1 VTKKIEDLVTFLV
14 DVEWL
19 RQHLDE
25 RARQKALDQRLRVV
39 DVRPPLEQFRS
50 GYPWGHIPG
59 AVYLNMQRLFTV
71 VDGVPGKL
79 VPQAT
84 GEAVLGRLGL
94 SRDDHVVIY
103 DDSGGPLAAL
113 LAWLLDYWGQA
124 RVSLLD
130 GGWQAWLENDG
141 EVTTEEPVITPTEY
155 RARPDESKLAT
166 AEWIAAHLGHP
177 GVVLIDTRTSQEFQ
191 RGHLPGAI
199 NLPWEGNVSPGIV
212 QRYRSGTALH
222 RQFAEAG
229 ITPDKEVVVYC
240 ETGAR
245 SAHTYWALRLAGYP
259 RVRNYEGS
267 WAEWSRRAL
276 EKPETVAG
284 VSQAVVG
291 PCGLPAPSAGPVAA
305 AEPTTASAGRVTR
318 DQILAQARAR
328 VPELDVHEVKRRLD
342 AGEKLTVVDIR
353 ERDEWVQGHV
363 PDARFVPRG
372 FLELRIEEIQPNRD
386 APIVVYCAGGVRSL
400 LGARDLQAMGYTNV
414 FSMRGGFNQWKNN
427 GLPFV
432 VPRILND
439 EQRTRYS
446 RHIIIPEIGEAGQL
460 KLLEAKALLIGAGG
474 LGSPAALYLAAAG
487 VGTIGIVDFDAVDL
501 SNLQRQILH
510 GQSDIGRP
518 KVESAADRL
527 REINPDVKVVPHQV
541 LLDSSNALDI
551 IGQYDIV
558 LNGSDNFPTRYL
570 VNDACVLL
578 RKPLVDASIF
588 IFEGQVTV
596 FDPARG
602 GPCYRCLYPDPPPPG
617 EVPSCAEAGVLG
629 VLPGIVGSVQAIEA
643 IKYIL
648 QIGEL
653 LVGRLLMFDG
663 LDMTFR
669 TLKVQRDKACP
680 VCGDHPTVTH
690 LIDYDQFCGLP
701 SRHAVVEG
709 NRHSVNAPVR

>member
-1 VTKKIEDLVTFLV
+1 MSERESTTFLV
-14 DVEWL
+14 DAEWL
-19 RQHLDE
+19 RRHLNDPG
-25 RARQKALDQRLRVV
+25 LRVV
-39 DVRPPLEQFRS
+39 DVRPLLEQFQT

-59 AVYLNMQRLFTV
+59 AVFLDIRQLFTV
-71 VDGVPGKL
+71 VDGIPGKL
-79 VPQAT
+79 VPQAV
-84 GEAVLGRLGL
+84 GEAILGGLGL
-94 SRDDHVVIY
+94 SREDSVVIY
-103 DDSGGPLAAL
+103 DESGGPLAAL
-113 LAWLLDYWGQA
+113 FAWLLDYWGQA

-130 GGWQAWLENDG
+130 GGGQAWLEAGG
-141 EVTTEEPVITPTEY
+141 EATTEEPIVRPTEY
-155 RARPDESKLAT
+155 QARPDESKLAT
-166 AEWIAAHLGHP
+166 IEWITAHLGHP
-177 GVVLIDTRTSQEFQ
+177 AVVLVDTRTPQEYR

-199 NLPWEGNVSPGIV
+199 NLPWEESVVPGNS
-212 QRYRSGTALH
+212 QRYRAPTALR

-245 SAHTYWALRLAGYP
+245 SAHAYWALRLAGYE

-267 WAEWSRRAL
+267 WAEWSRRTSQ
-276 EKPETVAG
+276 KPETAAG
-284 VSQAVVG
+284 AAQAAVG
-291 PCGLPAPSAGPVAA
+291 PCGLPIAVAEPAVVSAPAA
-305 AEPTTASAGRVTR
+305 APTGRITR
-318 DQILAQARAR
+318 DQLLAQARAR
-328 VPELDVHEVKRRLD
+328 VPELDVHEVKQQLD
-342 AGEKLTVVDIR
+342 AGEKLTIVDIR

-363 PDARFVPRG
+363 PGAHFVPRG
-372 FLELRIEEIQPNRD
+372 FLELCIEEIQPDRD

-400 LGARDLQAMGYTNV
+400 LGARDLKAMRYTNV
-414 FSMRGGFNQWKNN
+414 FSMRGGFNQWKTS

-432 VPRILND
+432 VPRVLSD

-446 RHIIIPEIGEAGQL
+446 RHILIPEVGEAGQL
-460 KLLEAKALLIGAGG
+460 KLLESKALLIGAGG

-510 GQSDIGRP
+510 GHSDLGRP
-518 KVESAADRL
+518 KVESAEDRL
-527 REINPDVKVVPHQV
+527 REINPDVKVVPHRV

-578 RKPLVDASIF
+578 KKPLVDASIF

-596 FDPARG
+596 YDPTRG

-629 VLPGIVGSVQAIEA
+629 VLPGIIGSIQAMEA
-643 IKYIL
+643 IKYVL

-653 LVGRLLMFDG
+653 LVGRLLMFDA

-669 TLKVQRDKACP
+669 VLRSQRDWNCP
-680 VCGDHPTVTH
+680 VCGDHPTVLE
-690 LIDYDQFCGLP
+690 LIDYEQFCGLP
-701 SRHAVVEG
+701 SRQSAGEG
-709 NRHSVNAPVR
+709 DGHRVGELMR